1 MILFFYLCLLLR
13 ERVGDTVQSQHFGFW
28 LWWLRLLWSM
38 GSRHGGFSSFSSCGA
53 GALVGLQHV
62 GSCQTEDWTLISCIG
77 TSILYYWATREP
89 HLISLICCVFVF
101 SCFKIF
107 LNFPLISSLIHW
119 FPEKCCL
126 ISTYLT
132 IVVGKDTSYNFS
144 LLKFAY
150 PWFGSSIWSILENV
164 SLGISW
170 SGCFGGSL

>member
-89 HLISLICCVFVF
+89 HLISFDML
-101 SCFKIF
+101 CFHVQLFQDIF
-107 LNFPLISSLIHW
+107 
-119 FPEKCCL
+119 E
-126 ISTYLT
+126 
-132 IVVGKDTSYNFS
+132 FS
-144 LLKFAY
+144 LDFIFDPL
-150 PWFGSSIWSILENV
+150 V
-164 SLGISW
+164 SRKVLFNFHIFNHCGWKRYFI
-170 SGCFGGSL
+170 